1 MKSKNRL
8 ALVLLAIVALPL
20 LSACGG
26 SSDTSSESGPALV
39 EPIEG
44 TDLSRITVTAK
55 AAERLDI
62 QTTAVQGAAGD
73 GKQTVI
79 PYAAVLYQPNGET
92 WTYVSPKPLTFVR
105 ERIVIDRID
114 GDRVVLS
121 KGPAPGTKVATVGVA
136 ELFGAESGIGQ

>member
-1 MKSKNRL
+1 MKSRNRL

-26 SSDTSSESGPALV
+26 SSDTASESGPALV
-39 EPIEG
+39 EPIDG

-55 AAERLDI
+55 AAERLDL
-62 QTTAVQGAAGD
+62 QTTAVRSAAGE